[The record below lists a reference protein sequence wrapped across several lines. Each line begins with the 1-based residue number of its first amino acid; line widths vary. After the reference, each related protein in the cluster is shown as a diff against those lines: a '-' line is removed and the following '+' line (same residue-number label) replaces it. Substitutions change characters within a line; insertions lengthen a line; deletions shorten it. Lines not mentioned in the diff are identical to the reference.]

1 MPQCGPVILL
11 GGMPEFFVEKTMPKY
26 WDGFGVAGFEA
37 EREHRVA
44 PPEKRAAADTT
55 ADTTPTTWAHRSIMV
70 LVAVAVVC
78 GLAMVAV
85 AY

>member
-44 PPEKRAAADTT
+44 PPEKRAT
-55 ADTTPTTWAHRSIMV
+55 ADMTPTTWAHRSIMV

-78 GLAMVAV
+78 GLAMAAF